1 MGAIDPA
8 GFDWQVRGL
17 REDLVTALLRT
28 LPKSLRRQIGA
39 VGDHARAFLA
49 EASPADGPLLD
60 VLASTMA
67 RRTGERIT
75 PADLDLDRVPDHLRM
90 TFRVVTERGRP
101 LAWSKDLPALRTHLQ
116 DKLRATVTGTTSA
129 VERDG
134 LTSWTIGDLPR
145 SIDTVVGGH
154 TVTVHPA
161 LVDEGTSVAVRT
173 FATPAEQRRAMWA
186 GTRRL
191 LLLTIGSPVP
201 AVKRLLRNETKL
213 ALASA
218 PYATA
223 AEVLED
229 CATCALDTV
238 LARAGGPV
246 WDGVAFDR
254 LRNAVRDDLVDT
266 AVEVAVLA
274 GRVIAHAR
282 RIERRLDEHTAAAVQ
297 PALTDIHVQ
306 VARLVHAGFVTA
318 TGYDRLHHLPR
329 YLGAI
334 DRRLDKLARDP
345 HRDRALMA
353 RLAAA
358 EQSFAR
364 LQSVRSGPEVA
375 EVRWLLEELRVSVFA
390 QSLGTPQPVSEQ
402 RVVKEIARLS

>member
-1 MGAIDPA
+1 M
-8 GFDWQVRGL
+8 
-17 REDLVTALLRT
+17 
-28 LPKSLRRQIGA
+28 
-39 VGDHARAFLA
+39 
-49 EASPADGPLLD
+49 
-60 VLASTMA
+60 
-67 RRTGERIT
+67 
-75 PADLDLDRVPDHLRM
+75 
-90 TFRVVTERGRP
+90 
-101 LAWSKDLPALRTHLQ
+101 
-116 DKLRATVTGTTSA
+116 
-129 VERDG
+129 
-134 LTSWTIGDLPR
+134 
-145 SIDTVVGGH
+145 
-154 TVTVHPA
+154 
-161 LVDEGTSVAVRT
+161 
-173 FATPAEQRRAMWA
+173 
-186 GTRRL
+186 
-191 LLLTIGSPVP
+191 
-201 AVKRLLRNETKL
+201 
-213 ALASA
+213 
-218 PYATA
+218 
-223 AEVLED
+223 LED

-238 LARAGGPV
+238 LAKAGGPV

-364 LQSVRSGPEVA
+364 LQAVRSGPEVA